1 MNLLEQARL
10 KYDQLINVPSSD
22 PDDARRRKLLN
33 IILFGMLA
41 VAVILLILTGVLLL
55 VSILKPSEAAAP
67 IQALLATVVGAIIFY
82 LINRLWSGT
91 LASILFLL
99 FLFFVISLADSPGE
113 LANGR
118 SVFLFAIPI
127 IAASV
132 LVGPTS
138 AFVFYA
144 LSSVLITIL
153 ALFAGKPATAGVFPI
168 FSFFFLT
175 IIVWLS
181 ARNLEQ
187 ALKDLRAINADLD
200 RRVADR
206 TRELSESLAREAA
219 QANQREAILNSI
231 ADGVAVFDNNGTA
244 IVVNPSLSALTGLPR
259 EKILGQTLPDLLKTS
274 NLSSEEQMRMVQAF
288 NGEDAIPIFRVNWGD
303 KTLSVNAAEVQ
314 SGGHEPIGLV
324 AVLRD
329 VTREAELEKMKD
341 AFLAIVSHELRTP
354 LNAILGFAE
363 MIKETVY
370 GPVSDSQV
378 RASVRIM
385 ENTKRLLSIV
395 SELLDQAQIQSGR
408 LKISMEP
415 CEPAELLKS
424 LRDTM
429 EKIADEKGVRI
440 FTALDPAMPKRIMG
454 DAQRLQQ
461 ILINLTNN
469 AIKFSEKGD
478 EVRVTVTRQEGEKWQ
493 IQVTDTGAGIPQD
506 ALGFIFD
513 TFRQVESS
521 ATRKHSGVGLG
532 LAIVKQLVELM
543 NGTVVVESQL
553 HHGSTFTVTLPLIST
568 QEK

>member
-1 MNLLEQARL
+1 
-10 KYDQLINVPSSD
+10 
-22 PDDARRRKLLN
+22 
-33 IILFGMLA
+33 
-41 VAVILLILTGVLLL
+41 
-55 VSILKPSEAAAP
+55 
-67 IQALLATVVGAIIFY
+67 
-82 LINRLWSGT
+82 
-91 LASILFLL
+91 
-99 FLFFVISLADSPGE
+99 
-113 LANGR
+113 
-118 SVFLFAIPI
+118 
-127 IAASV
+127 
-132 LVGPTS
+132 
-138 AFVFYA
+138 
-144 LSSVLITIL
+144 
-153 ALFAGKPATAGVFPI
+153 
-168 FSFFFLT
+168 
-175 IIVWLS
+175 
-181 ARNLEQ
+181 
-187 ALKDLRAINADLD
+187 
-200 RRVADR
+200 
-206 TRELSESLAREAA
+206 
-219 QANQREAILNSI
+219 
-231 ADGVAVFDNNGTA
+231 
-244 IVVNPSLSALTGLPR
+244 
-259 EKILGQTLPDLLKTS
+259 
-274 NLSSEEQMRMVQAF
+274 MVQAF

>member
-144 LSSVLITIL
+144 LSAVLITIL

-175 IIVWLS
+175 IVVWLS

-206 TRELSESLAREAA
+206 TRELSESLGREAA

-521 ATRKHSGVGLG
+521 AARKHSGVGLG